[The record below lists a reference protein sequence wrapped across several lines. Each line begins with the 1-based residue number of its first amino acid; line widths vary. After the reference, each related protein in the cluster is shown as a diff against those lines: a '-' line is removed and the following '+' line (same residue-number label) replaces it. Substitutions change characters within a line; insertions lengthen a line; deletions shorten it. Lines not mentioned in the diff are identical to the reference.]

1 MLLTIDVP
9 SISKFDNEFAILF
22 LYIKM
27 FFYDVYVKINKYH
40 KLLYTF
46 IYVYI
51 RLYAFIC
58 QYTNK
63 TQSNHIKLYKKWEL
77 THQKMR

>member
-40 KLLYTF
+40 KLLY
-46 IYVYI
+46 VYI
-51 RLYAFIC
+51 RLYTFIC

-77 THQKMR
+77 TRQKMR

>member
-40 KLLYTF
+40 KLLYMF
-46 IYVYI
+46 ICFYM
-51 RLYAFIC
+51 FIC

>member
-9 SISKFDNEFAILF
+9 SISKFDNEFAIFF

-46 IYVYI
+46 ICFYMLLYVNI
-51 RLYAFIC
+51 IIKHS
-58 QYTNK
+58 QII
-63 TQSNHIKLYKKWEL
+63 SN
-77 THQKMR
+77 

>member
-46 IYVYI
+46 IYTFIYVYMSI
-51 RLYAFIC
+51 
-58 QYTNK
+58 
-63 TQSNHIKLYKKWEL
+63 
-77 THQKMR
+77 